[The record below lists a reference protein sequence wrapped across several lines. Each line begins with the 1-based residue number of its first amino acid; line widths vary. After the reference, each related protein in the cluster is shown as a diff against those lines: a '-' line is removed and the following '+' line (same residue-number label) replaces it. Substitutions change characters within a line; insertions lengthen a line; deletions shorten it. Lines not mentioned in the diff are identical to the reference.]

1 MKYAV
6 YTEDKD
12 GSGDSFNCDSKK
24 ELNGN
29 IDAVLHDKDV
39 VPCRITKICKIV
51 KGEYLPIDTYKLP
64 INSMNW

>member
-12 GSGDSFNCDSKK
+12 GSSDSFNCDSKR
-24 ELNGN
+24 ELLAN
-29 IDAVLHDKDV
+29 IKAVRNDPDI
-39 VPCRITKICKIV
+39 VPCTITKICKIV